1 MPFASP
7 YKVNANTQNKITS
20 IEFYRTEQDEN
31 NEWVEDKDQIIKLK
45 CDYVISAFGS
55 TLSEDSIK
63 MALEPIKFN
72 RWGLPEVDPLTM
84 CTSEPWV
91 YAGKVCSIVILT

>member
-20 IEFYRTEQDEN
+20 IEFYRTEQDEH

-45 CDYVISAFGS
+45 CDSVISAFGS
-55 TLSEDSIK
+55 TLSEDSVK
-63 MALEPIKFN
+63 TALDPIKFK
-72 RWGLPEVDPLTM
+72 RWGLPEVDPITM
-84 CTSEPWV
+84 SKSEPWV
-91 YAGKVCSIVILT
+91 YARLYCSILTLT